1 MAHAPDEE
9 SIAPWSSEW
18 IDIEAKTTKS
28 KDRPAR
34 VQPTIKQRAG
44 NSMSLAKGLGKT
56 ISEFTHMHRNP
67 HETAEVAPYQSPNSI
82 LNVRASGAR
91 RFVADT
97 WDMKRVK
104 AVAKATDSTM
114 NDVVLAMCGGC
125 LRDYMLSQD
134 ALPKEPLVA
143 NVPVSMR
150 TADEAGAGG
159 NAISVIQANLGTH
172 VTTAAERLAVVKES
186 MAGGKKRLQRMG
198 KQEMMAYTVMANMPF
213 TIGQALPIGGR
224 VRPMYNVVISNVP
237 GPKKPL
243 YLMGAKLVA
252 NYPASLV
259 FHGYALNITLT
270 SYCDETLDFGFT
282 ACRRAVPGVQRM
294 LDHLEDALVELE
306 KTAGIKPP
314 AKKPAAK
321 PKAKKPA
328 VKKTAKKPAEQT
340 SAAVAK
346 KPIAKKATAKKA
358 PAKKAA
364 AKKAAVK
371 KVAAKPAAAKK
382 TAAKAS
388 PARKA
393 APTRKTAVKLR

>member
-1 MAHAPDEE
+1 
-9 SIAPWSSEW
+9 
-18 IDIEAKTTKS
+18 
-28 KDRPAR
+28 
-34 VQPTIKQRAG
+34 
-44 NSMSLAKGLGKT
+44 
-56 ISEFTHMHRNP
+56 MHRNP

-97 WDMKRVK
+97 WDMKRVT
-104 AVAKATDSTM
+104 AVAKATNSTM

-150 TADEAGAGG
+150 TVDEAGAGG
-159 NAISVIQANLGTH
+159 NAISVIQANLGTD

-243 YLMGAKLVA
+243 YMMGAKLVA

-306 KTAGIKPP
+306 ASAGIKPP
-314 AKKPAAK
+314 GKKKAVKAKAKKQAVKKPA
-321 PKAKKPA
+321 KK
-328 VKKTAKKPAEQT
+328 V
-340 SAAVAK
+340 SAAAAK
-346 KPIAKKATAKKA
+346 KPITKKATAKKTPA
-358 PAKKAA
+358 KKTAAKKAA
-364 AKKAAVK
+364 AK

-382 TAAKAS
+382 TIAKAA

-393 APTRKTAVKLR
+393 APPRKTAVKPR